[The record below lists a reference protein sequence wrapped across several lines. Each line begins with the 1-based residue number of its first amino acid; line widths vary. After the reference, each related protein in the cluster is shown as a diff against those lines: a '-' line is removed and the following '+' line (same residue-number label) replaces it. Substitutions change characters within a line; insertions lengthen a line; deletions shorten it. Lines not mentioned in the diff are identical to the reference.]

1 VAGFEFEVTKERKV
15 EALKHMDRSW
25 EEFFAELE
33 QYKAKYGQVNV
44 IKQRKKRALREWCD
58 EQRVQ
63 YMRMKWGKPC
73 CIEEDQVT
81 KLSELGFVWATTE
94 IPSKGWDEYFADV
107 LIFYIENDSFQ
118 IPDEESDLKQW
129 CETQRAEYQKFMSGV
144 PSLLTKYKISKLLDV
159 SFPLGDNVETD
170 GVEAKNSWEEMFSQ
184 LLMFKIHN
192 KHLNIPKSM
201 KGLYTWSCQQRQQE
215 KLMQSNR
222 SAGSKRSAIW
232 EERVR
237 RLTEVGFDWEGELPE
252 KTAIPTNCSMFED
265 STGTVDD
272 TPLPSHPHRCTI
284 ATSTNNS
291 VLHHHGTSLHN
302 PTGYSLPTWTEHVAV
317 PPFLDLTHNNNAGRM
332 VMASND
338 LQSLTNAMAVS
349 GKSLASQAAQIVA
362 ELKNRNCNDSS

>member
-1 VAGFEFEVTKERKV
+1 
-15 EALKHMDRSW
+15 MDRSW

-73 CIEEDQVT
+73 SISEDQVT

-118 IPDEESDLKQW
+118 IPDEEADLQQW
-129 CETQRAEYQKFMSGV
+129 CETQRAEYQKFMRGV

-159 SFPLGDNVETD
+159 SFPLGDNVETER
-170 GVEAKNSWEEMFSQ
+170 VEAKNSWEEMFSQ

-192 KHLNIPKSM
+192 KHLNVPKSM
-201 KGLYTWSCQQRQQE
+201 KGLHTWSCQQRQQE
-215 KLMQSNR
+215 KFMQSNR

-252 KTAIPTNCSMFED
+252 KTNIHTNCSMFED
-265 STGTVDD
+265 STGTVD
-272 TPLPSHPHRCTI
+272 TTLPSISHRC
-284 ATSTNNS
+284 ATAGPVSTTNAA
-291 VLHHHGTSLHN
+291 LHHHGTTTLH
-302 PTGYSLPTWTEHVAV
+302 TGYTLPTWTEHVTV
-317 PPFLDLTHNNNAGRM
+317 PPYLELTHNNSVGRM
-332 VMASND
+332 VMAPND
-338 LQSLTNAMAVS
+338 LHSLTNAMAVS

-362 ELKNRNCNDSS
+362 ELKNRTCHVDDNS